1 MSNDKKSQVHKMAVL
16 EFLYG
21 TAARAIGN
29 AALVAIEAQG
39 NHAKADAMLRE
50 PLTRDGFAAG
60 VRDELRQHH
69 MTVEDAPVGAVVEAG
84 SAVAKRLIRAADET
98 VGEVKPRIVVLE
110 VPAAPGDNPGI
121 PDAFPG
127 SNDFG
132 SN

>member
-1 MSNDKKSQVHKMAVL
+1 MSNDKKSQIHKMAVL

-60 VRDELRQHH
+60 VAAELRRIHLKL
-69 MTVEDAPVGAVVEAG
+69 EDAPVGAVVEAA
-84 SAVAKRLIRAADET
+84 SVVAKRLLRAADDA
-98 VGEVKPRIVVLE
+98 VGEVRPRIVVLE
-110 VPAAPGDNPGI
+110 VPAAPGDRRGA
-121 PDAFPG
+121 PDPFPG
-127 SNDFG
+127 SNSFG